1 MDKIF
6 GSSWR
11 TSLMGYLT
19 AIGVVIVPMIQ
30 QDGFD
35 IKKQWPTL
43 LSAAAI
49 AIWGRIQKDS
59 NGITTK
65 EGQAIAQAVSGGTI
79 PPPDK
84 KD

>member
-6 GSSWR
+6 GTSWK

-19 AIGVVIVPMIQ
+19 AIGVVIYPIVQ

-35 IKKQWPTL
+35 INKQWPNL

-59 NGITTK
+59 NGVKASEAQVVKEAATIITTENK
-65 EGQAIAQAVSGGTI
+65 
-79 PPPDK
+79 
-84 KD
+84 